1 MIYSLLGAEAQS
13 KMKVHRYEDAS
24 QFYEGVKDYLLSEEA
39 LHFLLLGISNVLIY
53 NPERYGEKPYLATVE
68 TDGNIVAVA
77 MRTPPHRLLLSK
89 LQDFAAVEA
98 IAQDLHL
105 IQSLPGVTAP
115 MNEAKAFAEVWRSL
129 TGQSYQL
136 IKKLRC
142 FQLEKV
148 QPISSAQG
156 NLRIATETDKELLLH
171 WYEAFS
177 VETSGSVESDPK
189 RWLEHTLQQR
199 TAYIWQDE
207 APVSIACGGGI
218 TPNGASI
225 AMVYTPLE
233 YRKKGY
239 ACACVAALSQTLLNQ
254 GYKYCFLFTDL
265 ANPTSNHIYQSI
277 GYQPVS
283 DWYDYSFIENN
294 AIHVPA

>member
-1 MIYSLLGAEAQS
+1 
-13 KMKVHRYEDAS
+13 
-24 QFYEGVKDYLLSEEA
+24 
-39 LHFLLLGISNVLIY
+39 
-53 NPERYGEKPYLATVE
+53 
-68 TDGNIVAVA
+68 
-77 MRTPPHRLLLSK
+77 
-89 LQDFAAVEA
+89 
-98 IAQDLHL
+98 
-105 IQSLPGVTAP
+105 

>member
-1 MIYSLLGAEAQS
+1 
-13 KMKVHRYEDAS
+13 MKVHRYEDAS
-24 QFYEGVKDYLLSEEA
+24 QFYERVKDYLLSQEA

-53 NPERYGEKPYLATVE
+53 NPKRYGEKLYLTTVE

-89 LQDFAAVEA
+89 IQDFAAVEA

-115 MNEAKAFAEVWRSL
+115 MNEAKAFAEVWKAL

-136 IKKLRC
+136 IKRLRT
-142 FQLEKV
+142 FKLEKL
-148 QPISSAQG
+148 QPIYSAQG
-156 NLRIATETDKELLLH
+156 NLRIATEADKELLLR
-171 WYEAFS
+171 WYETFS
-177 VETSGSVESDPK
+177 LETVGGIESYPK
-189 RWLEHTLQQR
+189 RWIEHTLQQS
-199 TAYIWQDE
+199 TAYIWQDKI
-207 APVSIACGGGI
+207 PVSIACRGGL

-225 AMVYTPLE
+225 NMVYTPPE

-239 ACACVAALSQTLLNQ
+239 ASACVAALSQTLLDK

-265 ANPTSNHIYQSI
+265 ANPTSNHIYQAI
-277 GYQPVS
+277 GYQPVN
-283 DWYDYSFIENN
+283 DWYDYSFIENDSIDVS
-294 AIHVPA
+294 A

>member
-1 MIYSLLGAEAQS
+1 
-13 KMKVHRYEDAS
+13 MKVHRYEDAS
-24 QFYEGVKDYLLSEEA
+24 QFYERVKDYLLSQEA

-53 NPERYGEKPYLATVE
+53 NPKRYGEKPYLATVE

-89 LQDFAAVEA
+89 IQDFAAVEA

-105 IQSLPGVTAP
+105 MKSLPGVTAP
-115 MNEAKAFAEVWRSL
+115 MNEAKAFAEVWKAL

-136 IKKLRC
+136 IKKLRT

-148 QPISSAQG
+148 QPISSAHG
-156 NLRIATETDKELLLH
+156 NLRIATETDKELLLR

-177 VETSGSVESDPK
+177 LETSGSVESDPK

-199 TAYIWQDE
+199 TAYIWQHE
-207 APVSIACGGGI
+207 VPVSIACGGGI

-225 AMVYTPLE
+225 AMVYTPPE

-239 ACACVAALSQTLLNQ
+239 ASACVAALSQTLLNQ

-265 ANPTSNHIYQSI
+265 ANPTSNHIYQAV
-277 GYQPVS
+277 GYQPVN
-283 DWYDYSFIENN
+283 DWYDYSFVENN
-294 AIHVPA
+294 VIDVSA

>member
-1 MIYSLLGAEAQS
+1 
-13 KMKVHRYEDAS
+13 MKVCRYEDAS
-24 QFYEGVKDYLLSEEA
+24 QFYERVKEYLLSQEA

-53 NPERYGEKPYLATVE
+53 NPERYGEKSYLATVE

-89 LQDFAAVEA
+89 IQDFEAVKA

-105 IQSLPGVTAP
+105 IQSLSGVTAP

-136 IKKLRC
+136 IKKLRT

-156 NLRIATETDKELLLH
+156 NLPIAAETDKELLLR

-177 VETSGSVESDPK
+177 VETVGGIESDPK
-189 RWLEHTLQQR
+189 RWIEHTLLQG
-199 TAYIWQDE
+199 TAYILEDKI
-207 APVSIACGGGI
+207 PVSIACRAEL

-225 AMVYTPLE
+225 NMVYTPPE

-239 ACACVAALSQTLLNQ
+239 ASTCVAILSQTLLSQ

-265 ANPTSNHIYQSI
+265 ANPTSNHIYQRI
-277 GYQPVS
+277 GYQPVT

-294 AIHVPA
+294 VIDVPA

>member
-1 MIYSLLGAEAQS
+1 
-13 KMKVHRYEDAS
+13 MKVHRYEDAS
-24 QFYEGVKDYLLSEEA
+24 QFYQRVKDYLLSQEA

-53 NPERYGEKPYLATVE
+53 NPERYGEKLYLATVE

-89 LQDFAAVEA
+89 IQDFAAVKA

-115 MNEAKAFAEVWRSL
+115 MNEAKAFAETWRSL

-136 IKKLRC
+136 IKRLRT

-148 QPISSAQG
+148 QPISSAHG
-156 NLRIATETDKELLLH
+156 NLRIATETDRELLLR

-177 VETSGSVESDPK
+177 LETSGGIESYPK

-199 TAYIWQDE
+199 TAYIWEDKI
-207 APVSIACGGGI
+207 PVSIACGGGI

-225 AMVYTPLE
+225 NMVYTPPE

-239 ACACVAALSQTLLNQ
+239 ASACVAALSQTLLNQ

-265 ANPTSNHIYQSI
+265 ANPTSNHIYQNI
-277 GYQPVS
+277 GYQPLN
-283 DWYDYSFIENN
+283 DWYDYSFGENN
-294 AIHVPA
+294 AIDIMSDKSHIL

>member
-1 MIYSLLGAEAQS
+1 
-13 KMKVHRYEDAS
+13 MKVHRYKDAS
-24 QFYEGVKDYLLSEEA
+24 QFYQRVKDYLLSQEA

-53 NPERYGEKPYLATVE
+53 NPERYREKPYLATVE

-77 MRTPPHRLLLSK
+77 LRTPPHRLLLSK
-89 LQDFAAVEA
+89 IQDFAAVEA

-115 MNEAKAFAEVWRSL
+115 MNEAKAFAEVWKAL

-136 IKKLRC
+136 IKRLRT

-156 NLRIATETDKELLLH
+156 NLRIATETDRELLLR

-177 VETSGSVESDPK
+177 LETVGGIESDPK
-189 RWLEHTLQQR
+189 RWLEHTLQQSS
-199 TAYIWQDE
+199 AYIWQDE
-207 APVSIACGGGI
+207 VPVSIACGGGI

-225 AMVYTPLE
+225 AMVYTPPE

-239 ACACVAALSQTLLNQ
+239 ASACVATLSQSLLNQ

-277 GYQPVS
+277 GYQPVN
-283 DWYDYSFIENN
+283 DWYDYSFGENN
-294 AIHVPA
+294 AIDVSA

>member
-1 MIYSLLGAEAQS
+1 
-13 KMKVHRYEDAS
+13 MKVHRYEDAS
-24 QFYEGVKDYLLSEEA
+24 QFYERVKDYLLSQEA
-39 LHFLLLGISNVLIY
+39 LHFLLLGISNFLIY
-53 NPERYGEKPYLATVE
+53 NPERYGEKPPYLATVE

-77 MRTPPHRLLLSK
+77 MRTPPRKLLLSK
-89 LQDFAAVEA
+89 IQDFEAVKA

-136 IKKLRC
+136 IKKLRT

-148 QPISSAQG
+148 EPISQAPGYS
-156 NLRIATETDKELLLH
+156 RVATETDRELLLR
-171 WYEAFS
+171 WDEAFS
-177 VETSGSVESDPK
+177 LETSGSVESDPK
-189 RWLEHTLQQR
+189 RWVEHTLQQS
-199 TAYIWQDE
+199 TAFIWQDKV
-207 APVSIACGGGI
+207 PVSIACRGGI
-218 TPNGASI
+218 TPNGVEI
-225 AMVYTPLE
+225 NMVYTPPE

-239 ACACVAALSQTLLNQ
+239 ASACVAALSQTLLNQ

-265 ANPTSNHIYQSI
+265 ANPTSNHIYQAI
-277 GYQPVS
+277 GYQPVN

-294 AIHVPA
+294 PIDVSA